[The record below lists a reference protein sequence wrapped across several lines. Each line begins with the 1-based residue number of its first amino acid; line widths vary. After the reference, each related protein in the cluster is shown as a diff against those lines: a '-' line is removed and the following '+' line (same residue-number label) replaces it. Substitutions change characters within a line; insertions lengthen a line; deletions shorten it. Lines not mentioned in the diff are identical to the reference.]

1 MSAVQNN
8 LVDQCMEFG
17 GWASQQSIITT
28 SGCLLSSDRAR
39 TDRKDLEKPAILT
52 QMSGKFS
59 SMRVIKMTETVK
71 AKSCWYSVKSGEVLI
86 RLRWWDLSPGDVKCL
101 VFVLWE
107 EWSTL
112 CHYKKSNSSIQTA
125 RHNIKGLLLSHRL
138 LLGIQLL
145 GPLSDGLYKVCMK
158 FSLLFSSITPSQNC
172 GGTNRI

>member
-28 SGCLLSSDRAR
+28 SGCLLSSNRAR

-71 AKSCWYSVKSGEVLI
+71 AKSC
-86 RLRWWDLSPGDVKCL
+86 
-101 VFVLWE
+101 
-107 EWSTL
+107 
-112 CHYKKSNSSIQTA
+112 
-125 RHNIKGLLLSHRL
+125 
-138 LLGIQLL
+138 
-145 GPLSDGLYKVCMK
+145 
-158 FSLLFSSITPSQNC
+158 
-172 GGTNRI
+172 